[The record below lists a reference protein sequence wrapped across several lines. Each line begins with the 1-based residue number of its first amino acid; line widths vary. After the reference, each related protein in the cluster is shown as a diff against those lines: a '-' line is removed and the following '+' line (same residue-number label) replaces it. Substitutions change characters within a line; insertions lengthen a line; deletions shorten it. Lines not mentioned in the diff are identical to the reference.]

1 MNCNHV
7 RENLIEL
14 LGEGPG
20 DPAIM
25 AHVKECSA
33 CSQELDGLR
42 KTMALLDEWE
52 VPEASPYFLTRL
64 QAHVKEA
71 KGARDERNYAA
82 QGFFGWLRRPI
93 MAVSMAAI
101 LAGGVVFFQLNTT
114 TKKIVAIPPAPAGS
128 AVGDLEALEKN
139 HDLYVNSDLIDEIT
153 GGPSSDI
160 SED

>member
-1 MNCNHV
+1 MNCKDV

-14 LGEGPG
+14 LADGSA
-20 DPAIM
+20 DA
-25 AHVKECSA
+25 AVTSHVKECSS
-33 CSQELDGLR
+33 CSQELESLR

-64 QAHVKEA
+64 QAHVRE
-71 KGARDERNYAA
+71 ERNKAP
-82 QGFFGWLRRPI
+82 QGWFGWLRRPI
-93 MAVSMAAI
+93 TAVSLAAV
-101 LAGGVVFFQLNTT
+101 LAGGAVFYQLRPQVKAVNHDLL
-114 TKKIVAIPPAPAGS
+114 PPAPAGS
-128 AVGDLEALEKN
+128 AVADLEALEKN